1 MKTFL
6 KSFNTGQAFN
16 GLLDF
21 FSADS
26 NPTGF
31 RAVIH
36 FPVVFF
42 LIFSDILSLC
52 IVYVN
57 ENMFIKGN
65 IDVVI

>member
-26 NPTGF
+26 IPTGF

-42 LIFSDILSLC
+42 LIFSDILKIAFLSVDEILS
-52 IVYVN
+52 
-57 ENMFIKGN
+57 
-65 IDVVI
+65 